1 MGGTIITEV
10 MIVGQYKQVS
20 HAIYDIK
27 YHFVWITKYR
37 YKVLEGAIAYR
48 LRELLRQGCEAKG
61 IEIIRGSISKDHVHM
76 LLSCPTNLSPS
87 QIMQYL
93 KGRSSHLIQDE
104 FPTLK
109 KRYWGQH
116 MWARGYFCG
125 TVGNVDEETIKHYVE
140 TQGHEEAENIK
151 IIED

>member
-1 MGGTIITEV
+1 MA
-10 MIVGQYKQVS
+10 QYQQTS
-20 HAIYDIK
+20 HTVHDIK

-48 LRELLRQGCEAKG
+48 LRELLKQGCDARG
-61 IEIIRGSISKDHVHM
+61 IKIIKGSISKDHVHM
-76 LLSCPTNLSPS
+76 LLSCPPSLSPS

-104 FPTLK
+104 FPVLK
-109 KRYWGQH
+109 KSYWGQH

-125 TVGNVDEETIKHYVE
+125 TVGSVDEETIKHYVE
-140 TQGHEEAENIK
+140 TQGREEADNIE
-151 IIED
+151 IIE

>member
-1 MGGTIITEV
+1 
-10 MIVGQYKQVS
+10 
-20 HAIYDIK
+20 
-27 YHFVWITKYR
+27 
-37 YKVLEGAIAYR
+37 
-48 LRELLRQGCEAKG
+48 
-61 IEIIRGSISKDHVHM
+61 M

-104 FPTLK
+104 FPVLK

-125 TVGNVDEETIKHYVE
+125 TVGNVDEETIRHYIE
-140 TQGHEEAENIK
+140 SQGHEDVKNIR
-151 IIED
+151 IVEE